1 MAYGISRQEPSGAAT
16 DVPGSHPPV
25 SQVVNE
31 GQMAKDVLL
40 GIFF

>member
-1 MAYGISRQEPSGAAT
+1 MAYGISRQEPRGAAT
-16 DVPGSHPPV
+16 YVPGSHPPV
-25 SQVVNE
+25 SQVVNA